1 MIVTIIK
8 IILFGVI
15 GVALL
20 LSIPEVSLPLLSA
33 LDSVIDT
40 NLVLVMQ
47 AVYDTI
53 PIDLISL
60 FIMQLSTIAL
70 IIIIRA
76 TIGNRKG

>member
-20 LSIPEVSLPLLSA
+20 LSIPELSLPLLSA

-47 AVYDTI
+47 TVYDTI

>member
-20 LSIPEVSLPLLSA
+20 LSIPELSLPLLSA
-33 LDSVIDT
+33 LDSIIDT